1 MKRLIALLLTL
12 VLVMSLFAAC
22 DSGKKKDKDDDD
34 DETTEASD
42 VVSTDDV
49 VKPIVDPTDDNTGNA
64 VPKPYPGADSS
75 NEGLDGT
82 WVANIALSE
91 LTGDTSM
98 PDGEVEFKLV
108 INGDN
113 AEMSADEDALKAA
126 LSAMIEATCEASG
139 MTADDFFAAM
149 DMTEDEFMGQYI
161 QEFSQSGSV
170 SDFTITEIDDDTI
183 NVDGIEFT
191 RG

>member
-1 MKRLIALLLTL
+1 MKKLIALLLTL

-34 DETTEASD
+34 DETTEATD

-49 VKPIVDPTDDNTGNA
+49 VKPIVDPTDDNSGNA

-139 MTADDFFAAM
+139 MTVEDFYAAM
-149 DMTEDEFMGQYI
+149 DMTEDEFMDQYI